1 MENAVVIAATAS
13 GEIELFRRE
22 GAGGTLLT
30 LLGRWERPREVRWE
44 LISRLIGMLQAMVSQ
59 LELEGIDVVAA
70 SVRIVD
76 AGLCAIDFER
86 TYK

>member
-1 MENAVVIAATAS
+1 MENAVVVAATAS
-13 GEIELFRRE
+13 GEIELFRRDV
-22 GAGGTLLT
+22 GGTLLT

-59 LELEGIDVVAA
+59 LEMEGIDVVAA

-76 AGLCAIDFER
+76 VGLCTIGFER